1 MLASA
6 LISLMFSLP
15 LKRHFIDLNIKS
27 LAVFYQGAEYCSHLV
42 ETECNQANQGLPCL
56 PYFSHLDNLSS
67 YLTIIGNCRNLSFDF

>member
-6 LISLMFSLP
+6 LIFLIFSLP
-15 LKRHFIDLNIKS
+15 IKTHFVDLNMKS
-27 LAVFYQGAEYCSHLV
+27 LAVFNQGAEFCSHLL
-42 ETECNQANQGLPCL
+42 EIECNQANQGLPCL